1 MRTFALDPA
10 TATIAR
16 LITITRRDGTILR
29 LTPWPRAIHIG
40 DEVWLPATGL
50 KTFNIGERSNGEPA
64 STQLQLSASSGG
76 IVTEIDIEDELYVG
90 ADVEIFLTDA
100 DNPAAKDFE
109 FFGRI
114 GSWSFPAHDVC
125 TFNLKNPLAFPRHNL
140 VPAFSVMCRFA
151 LGDQF
156 CGVPIMRPEVTRSTA
171 YALGE
176 SVRHLTGAAPAGYGN
191 VYFETTTAGTTAATA
206 PSYNYSVGATTTDG
220 SAVFTARNAYERAC
234 EIAAVVNQ
242 HNMTLTASP
251 DPRAVDNWYAPG
263 KIQFASGRFKGRTYK
278 IGGWRASDLQL
289 TTYLPAGLCVQPGD
303 TALIWKDCNKTIA
316 QCEAPFDNVRR
327 FGGFPYYEGAK
338 AVALEQEPS
347 NPRADTV

>member
-1 MRTFALDPA
+1 VRAFALDPA

-16 LITITRRDGTILR
+16 LITIARRDGTILR
-29 LTPWPRAIHIG
+29 VTTWPRAIHIG
-40 DEVWLPATGL
+40 GETWLPAPGL
-50 KTFNIGERSNGEPA
+50 KTFDIGERSNGEPA
-64 STQLQLSASSGG
+64 STQLQLSVGSSG
-76 IVTEIDIEDELYVG
+76 IVARLDVEDELYDG

-100 DNPAAKDFE
+100 DSPAAKDFE

-114 GSWSFPAHDVC
+114 GSWSSPAHDVV
-125 TFNLKNPLAFPRHNL
+125 TFNLKNPFAFPRHNL
-140 VPAFSVMCRFA
+140 VPVFSVMCRFA

-156 CGVPIMRPEVTRSTA
+156 CGVPIMRPEVKRSTA

-206 PSYNYSVGATTTDG
+206 PSYNYSVGATTMDG

-234 EIAAVVNQ
+234 EVAVVVDP
-242 HNMTLTASP
+242 HTLTLTSSP

-263 KIQFASGRFKGRTYK
+263 KIQFASGRLTNRIYK
-278 IGGWRASDLQL
+278 IGGWSASDLQL
-289 TTYLPAGLCVQPGD
+289 TTYLPAGLCAAPGD
-303 TALIWKDCNKTIA
+303 TALIWKDCDKTIA
-316 QCEAPFDNVRR
+316 QCETPFDNVRR

-338 AVALEQEPS
+338 AVALEQGE
-347 NPRADTV
+347 

>member
-1 MRTFALDPA
+1 MRTLALDPA

-16 LITITRRDGTILR
+16 LITITRRDDTVIR
-29 LTPWPRAIHIG
+29 LTTWPSAIHIG
-40 DEVWLPATGL
+40 SETWLPAPGL
-50 KTFNIGERSNGEPA
+50 KTFDIGERSNGEPA
-64 STQLQLSASSGG
+64 STQLQLSAGSDGV
-76 IVTEIDIEDELYVG
+76 VTEVDVENESYIG

-100 DNPAAKDFE
+100 DSPTAKDFE

-114 GSWSFPAHDVC
+114 GSWSFPAHDVV
-125 TFNLKNPLAFPRHNL
+125 TFKLSNPFAFPRHNL
-140 VPAFSVMCRFA
+140 VPTFSVMCRFA

-156 CGVPIMRPEVTRSTA
+156 CGVPIMRPQVERSTA
-171 YALGE
+171 YALGT

-191 VYFETTTAGTTAATA
+191 VYFETTTAGTTASSA

-220 SAVFTARNAYERAC
+220 TAVFTARNAYERAC
-234 EIAAVVNQ
+234 TIAAVPDP

-251 DPRAVDNWYAPG
+251 DPRAVDDWYAPG
-263 KIQFASGRFKGRTYK
+263 KIQFASGVLKGRTYK
-278 IGGWRASDLQL
+278 IGGWRASDRQL
-289 TTYLPAGLCVQPGD
+289 RTYLPAGNSVQPGD

-338 AVALEQEPS
+338 AVALEQNE
-347 NPRADTV
+347 

>member
-16 LITITRRDGTILR
+16 LITITRRDGTVLR
-29 LTPWPRAIHIG
+29 LTPWPRSIHLG
-40 DEVWLPATGL
+40 GETWLPAPGL
-50 KTFNIGERSNGEPA
+50 KTFDIGERSNGEPA
-64 STQLQLSASSGG
+64 STQIQLSAGSGG
-76 IVTEIDIEDELYVG
+76 IVAGIDIEDELYDG
-90 ADVEIFLTDA
+90 AEVRIFLTDA
-100 DNPAAKDFE
+100 DSPTEKDFE

-114 GSWSFPAHDVC
+114 GSWSSPAHDVV
-125 TFNLKNPLAFPRHNL
+125 TFNVKNPFAFPRHNL
-140 VPAFSVMCRFA
+140 VPVFSVMCRFA

-156 CGVPIMRPEVTRSTA
+156 CGVPIMRPEVKRSTS
-171 YALGE
+171 YALGT

-234 EIAAVVNQ
+234 EIAVVVDQ
-242 HNMTLTASP
+242 HNLKLTTSP
-251 DPRAVDNWYAPG
+251 DSRAVDNWYAPG
-263 KIQFASGRFKGRTYK
+263 HIQFASGRLTNRVYK

-289 TTYLPAGLCVQPGD
+289 TTYLPAGQCAAPGD
-303 TALIWKDCNKTIA
+303 TALIWNDCNKTIA
-316 QCEAPFDNVRR
+316 QCETPFDNVRR

-338 AVALEQEPS
+338 AVALDQSE
-347 NPRADTV
+347 